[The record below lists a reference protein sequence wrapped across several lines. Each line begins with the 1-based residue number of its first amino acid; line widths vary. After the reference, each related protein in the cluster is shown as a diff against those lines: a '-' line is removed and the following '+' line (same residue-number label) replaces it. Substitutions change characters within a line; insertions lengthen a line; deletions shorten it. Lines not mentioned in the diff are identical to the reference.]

1 MKGTI
6 ESSNKPDERGASVS
20 GTGEAEGL
28 EFHGHIQLLIS
39 SSTAVLQDSFAESR
53 YELVSEL
60 DTLKLGEIMQRQSSD
75 YNANVWTPCILLLNS
90 LQGLYALR

>member
-6 ESSNKPDERGASVS
+6 ESSNKPDDRGASVA

-28 EFHGHIQLLIS
+28 ELHGHIQLLIS
-39 SSTAVLQDSFAESR
+39 SPTAVLWDPFAESH

-60 DTLKLGEIMQRQSSD
+60 DALKLGEIMQRQSFD
-75 YNANVWTPCILLLNS
+75 YNANV
-90 LQGLYALR
+90 